1 MRRALSILTLVVA
14 VLCLAGVAWWAQR
27 TKEASPSP
35 TRTKVA
41 AVPQP
46 RPPVKLPPPQLEPPT
61 PAPASQTP
69 GKTPARLVFG
79 SGWDHD
85 PDAAQAAFTA
95 WASQYTQADAATR
108 AQAVAEG
115 VKLAQE
121 RRAVV
126 KDWIRHDPERAL
138 AAAVPIKVREQLP
151 AEVTTWL
158 EQRVSG
164 QGELTLLGATP
175 APGGTVPE
183 PIFRRAYVGGQEF
196 FAYTYGRRATL
207 PTLDSVSLHGVAIDD
222 VIAVSDSPVRE
233 LEPGETANGRPVEE
247 QCPVSGI
254 TTPLAA
260 SETPAFNGDVKG
272 PKAIEYSGKIVV
284 TCQPGHARKIETTLM
299 AQETGTREINL
310 GNNLPG
316 TSGVSGR
323 PAKAWTHGT
332 KKLLI
337 IRVDFSDLAG
347 VPVNP
352 SDSNAPIYEDY
363 VVNRINGANGVRD
376 FYEQASFGK
385 TSISMGAATDTG
397 AASDSPDVTAV
408 LRMPKTASYYA
419 TGYKVDELHSA
430 ARTAAATAG
439 FNMNDYDR
447 IGVVFKDMSSIPS
460 SQISFG
466 GLGGIESKN
475 FWINGYFT
483 FSIVAHEI
491 GHNYGLQHSSLWK
504 VTDNNPVSASGTSVE
519 YGDKFDVMG
528 NGSSIDHH
536 FSPWNKSIL
545 QWIPD
550 SAVNGISSSGTYRV
564 YRFDHKDA
572 NLANSMALKIVRS
585 REEDYWIGYRRATTN
600 ASLDGGAYVAWGYND
615 NRRGNLLDLT
625 APYGGSNDVDNAA
638 LAVGATFNDSAAG
651 ITLHP
656 VAQGGSGADEYLDVE
671 VTLQTRISWDK
682 AEFVVDEQVGSAV
695 LTLNRSY
702 GSSGAVSVSYATSPG
717 TATTADYT
725 TSSGTV
731 NWADGDMAPK
741 TINIPIVA
749 DAIVEGA
756 HSFTVTL
763 SNPTGGAIIADG
775 ATTTVTIADPGAK
788 DPTFAP
794 GFASSSINKILVL
807 PNGSLILGGWFDS
820 WYDVNATQYA
830 RSGIA
835 MAKPDGSFDPDFAV
849 EGGAGGGGNTRVEDI
864 ARQPDGKLVVVGD
877 FTTFHGQTRNGIVR
891 LEADGTMDSSFD
903 VGTGAKIGAN
913 AAPVNAVLVQPDG
926 KIIIGGD
933 FTSYNGTTREYL
945 ARLNADGSLDTSFVG
960 PDFGQASGWSVESL
974 ALQPDGK
981 LLVGGVFFFS
991 GGSFKAGLCRVTS
1004 TGSLDSSFNGVV
1016 EGAHA
1021 TSTSDLRTVRAI
1033 QVLQDGKILIAGG
1046 FTKFN
1051 NTTRGG
1057 LARLT
1062 STGAL
1067 DGAFAPTSNGS
1078 CDSILVQPDGRIIVG
1093 GDFTTF
1099 NSVSA
1104 NRLVRLSSVGV
1115 LETSFS
1121 AAGGATPSGSFLPSI
1136 ATLALQPDGK
1146 VIMGGDF
1153 MYFQNS
1159 SPTDHTFWRFFGG
1172 FPGLPG
1178 TVEMAQETLIGS
1190 EGTDVPVTVNRTGGS
1205 NGTISVGYSTAVGTA
1220 GMADFIETSGVLT
1233 WSDGDSAPKTI
1244 TVHIS
1249 TDALADNGETFKLNI
1264 GEPQMNSAILGAS
1277 QSTVITI
1284 SGSIIDS
1291 WRQTYFTQ
1299 SELDNPSISGLTV
1312 DFDQDGLSNLM
1323 EFAFNSSP
1331 KTASDFTRPVAGKI
1345 TIDNLDYATLTFRRR
1360 SGTSSGLTYTPLT
1373 NGSLPGT
1380 WVNDAEQVG
1389 GAVNNGD
1396 GTETVTYRDVTPL
1409 SPGGQRF
1416 MELQVTYTE

>member
-1 MRRALSILTLVVA
+1 MRRVLSILIFVFA
-14 VLCLAGVAWWAQR
+14 VLCVAGVAWWALREEQTPQLSTGLATTPQPAR
-27 TKEASPSP
+27 PVKISPPP
-35 TRTKVA
+35 TRDS
-41 AVPQP
+41 VPP
-46 RPPVKLPPPQLEPPT
+46 SS
-61 PAPASQTP
+61 ASQASE
-69 GKTPARLVFG
+69 KAPARLIFG
-79 SGWDHD
+79 SGWEHD
-85 PDAAQAAFTA
+85 PDAVQSAFTA
-95 WASQYTQADAATR
+95 WASNYAKADAATR
-108 AQAVAEG
+108 AATLAEG
-115 VKLAQE
+115 VKLAQD

-126 KDWIRHDPERAL
+126 KDWIRQDPERAL

-151 AEVTTWL
+151 GEITSWL

-175 APGGTVPE
+175 IPGGTVPAAL
-183 PIFRRAYVGGQEF
+183 FRRAYVGGQEF
-196 FAYTYGRRATL
+196 FAFTYGRRASL
-207 PTLDSVSLHGVAIDD
+207 PTLESVSLHGVAIDD

-233 LEPGETANGRPVEE
+233 LEPGESANGRPVEE

-260 SETPAFNGDVKG
+260 AEAPVFNGDQKG

-299 AQETGTREINL
+299 AQETGNREITL

-352 SDSNAPIYEDY
+352 SDSNAQITEDY
-363 VVNRINGANGVRD
+363 AVNLVNGTDGVRD
-376 FYEQASFGK
+376 FYEQASYGK
-385 TSISMGAATDTG
+385 TSISIGATVSG
-397 AASDSPDVTAV
+397 NSPDVTSV

-419 TGYKVDELHSA
+419 TGYKVDELHTS
-430 ARTAAATAG
+430 ARTAAETAG
-439 FNMNDYDR
+439 FNLNDYDR
-447 IGVVFKDMSSIPS
+447 IGVVFKDMSNISG

-475 FWINGYFT
+475 FWINGFYT

-504 VTDNNPVSASGTSVE
+504 VTDNNPVSPSGTSVE
-519 YGDKFDVMG
+519 YGDKFDIMG
-528 NGSSIDHH
+528 NGSNITHH

-585 REEDYWIGYRRATTN
+585 REEDFWIGFRRATTN

-638 LAVGATFNDSAAG
+638 LAVGATFTDSTAG

-656 VAQGGSGADEYLDVE
+656 VAQGGSGVDEWLDVE
-671 VTLQTRISWDK
+671 VTLVTRISWDK
-682 AEFVVDEQVGSAV
+682 TEFVVDEQVGNAT

-702 GSSGAVSVSYATSPG
+702 GSTGAVSVNYATSPG
-717 TATTADYT
+717 TATTADYA

-731 NWADGDMAPK
+731 NWADGDMTPK
-741 TINIPIVA
+741 TISIPIVA
-749 DAIVEGA
+749 DALVEVA

-763 SNPTGGAIIADG
+763 SNPTGGAIITDG
-775 ATTTVTIADPGAK
+775 AATTVTIADPGAK

-835 MAKPDGSFDPDFAV
+835 MAKADGSFDPDFAV

-864 ARQPDGKLVVVGD
+864 ARQPDGKLVVAGD
-877 FTTFHGQTRNGIVR
+877 FTTFHGLDRNGIVR
-891 LEADGTMDSSFD
+891 LEADGTIDNSFN

-933 FTSYNGTTREYL
+933 FTSYNGTAREYL
-945 ARLNADGSLDTSFVG
+945 ARLNADGTLDTSFVG
-960 PDFGQASGWSVESL
+960 PNFGDTFDWSVESL

-981 LLVGGVFFFS
+981 LLVGGIFYFS
-991 GGSFKAGLCRVTS
+991 GGATFKAGICRVTS
-1004 TGSLDSSFNGVV
+1004 TGSLDSTFNGVV
-1016 EGAHA
+1016 EGAHGA
-1021 TSTSDLRTVRAI
+1021 TTSELRSVRAI
-1033 QVLQDGKILIAGG
+1033 EVLPDGKILIAGS
-1046 FTKFN
+1046 FSKFN
-1051 NTTRGG
+1051 NATRGG

-1067 DGAFAPTSNGS
+1067 DSSFAPTSNGS
-1078 CDSILVQPDGRIIVG
+1078 CDSLLVQPDGRIIVG

-1104 NRLVRLSSVGV
+1104 NRLVRLSSTGV

-1121 AAGGATPSGSFLPSI
+1121 AAGGATPPSTFLPSVS
-1136 ATLALQPDGK
+1136 TLALQPDGK

-1178 TVEMAQETLIGS
+1178 TVEMAQDAAIAA
-1190 EGTDVPVTVNRTGGS
+1190 EGTNISVTVNRVGGS
-1205 NGTISVGYSTAVGTA
+1205 SGTISLGYSTMTGTA
-1220 GMADFIETSGVLT
+1220 GTADYTTTSGQLT
-1233 WSDGDSAPKTI
+1233 WADGENGAKTI
-1244 TVHIS
+1244 TVPITS
-1249 TDALADNGETFKLNI
+1249 DALADNGETFKINL
-1264 GEPQMNSAILGAS
+1264 GEARLNSALLGERQA
-1277 QSTVITI
+1277 TTITI
-1284 SGSIIDS
+1284 TGTPYEA
-1291 WRQTYFTQ
+1291 WQEQYFTQ
-1299 SELDNPSISGLTV
+1299 AELSNASISGPNA
-1312 DFDQDGLSNLM
+1312 DADQDGMKNLL

-1331 KTASDFTRPVAGKI
+1331 KLPNDLSMPVAGRVRDGG
-1345 TIDNLDYATLTFRRR
+1345 IDYLTLTFRRR
-1360 SGTSSGLTYTPLT
+1360 TAAVGLTYTPLT
-1373 NGSLPGT
+1373 NGTLPGVGT
-1380 WVNDAEQVG
+1380 WTSDAVQVG
-1389 GAVNNGD
+1389 SAVNNGD
-1396 GTETVTYRDVTPL
+1396 GTETVTFRDSVPL
-1409 SPGGQRF
+1409 TTEGQRF